1 MILERSEM
9 AGNIDSFLA
18 PGTKTP
24 CYKSGCVAFISSVTT
39 NSIFK
44 LFAFLPFRH
53 FNDPSSGRILL

>member
-9 AGNIDSFLA
+9 AGNIAAFLA

-24 CYKSGCVAFISSVTT
+24 CYKSGRVAFISSVTT

-44 LFAFLPFRH
+44 LFAFFALQAFQ
-53 FNDPSSGRILL
+53 